1 MSIHPFITFL
11 VKRLQ
16 QPLPGESAQKAM
28 APTPLDSDFT
38 MRMDPTAD
46 AHPSSVLVPIYTDE
60 HQNLNIIFTLRTK
73 TIRHAGQISFPGGR
87 SENGEAPVETA
98 LRESHEEINL
108 PPGSVQVLGQITPL
122 YLYRTNNQITPFIGY
137 LDKEPTLQR
146 NPVEVEEIITVSVED
161 LVKNENKI
169 RETWEL
175 EHATFDVPYWNI
187 HSTPL
192 WGATAMMT
200 SELIEIYREFL
211 DGK

>member
-11 VKRLQ
+11 QKRLQ
-16 QPLPGESAQKAM
+16 KPLPGESAQKAM
-28 APTPLDSDFT
+28 APTPLDSDFK
-38 MRMDPTAD
+38 MRMDPTTD
-46 AHPSSVLVPIYTDE
+46 AYPSSVLVPLYTDE
-60 HQNLNIIFTLRTK
+60 NGNLKIIYTLRTE

-87 SENGEAPVETA
+87 SENGEKLVETA

-108 PPGSVQVLGQITPL
+108 PPDSVQVLGQITPL

-146 NPVEVEEIITVSVED
+146 NPVEVEEIITVSMED

-175 EHATFDVPYWNI
+175 EHATFDVPYWDI

>member
-1 MSIHPFITFL
+1 MSTHPFITFL
-11 VKRLQ
+11 ENRLQ
-16 QPLPGESAQKAM
+16 HPLPGESAQKAM

-46 AHPSSVLVPIYTDE
+46 AHPSSVLVPLYTDE
-60 HQNLNIIFTLRTK
+60 HQKLNIIFTLRTK

-87 SENGEAPVETA
+87 SENGEEPVETA

-108 PPGSVQVLGQITPL
+108 SPNSVQVLGQITPL
-122 YLYRTNNQITPFIGY
+122 YLYRTNNQITPFVGY
-137 LDKEPTLQR
+137 LDKEPILQR
-146 NPVEVEEIITVSVED
+146 NPIEVEEIITVSMED

-192 WGATAMMT
+192 WGATAMIT
-200 SELIEIYREFL
+200 GELIEIYREFL
-211 DGK
+211 KIK